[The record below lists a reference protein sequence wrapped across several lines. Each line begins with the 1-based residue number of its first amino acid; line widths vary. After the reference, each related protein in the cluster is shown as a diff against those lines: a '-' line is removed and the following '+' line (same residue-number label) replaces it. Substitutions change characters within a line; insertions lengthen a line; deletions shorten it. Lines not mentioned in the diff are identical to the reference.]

1 VLGINLLS
9 EFPTS
14 VELYSHYLTLA
25 LPPLAVGA
33 VVGASVV
40 RDWLAPRIPQLNQ
53 LAAVALLGAALT
65 GNVLAGALPWS
76 REYDAAAFLPDA
88 DTITALEILQA
99 IPEDA
104 SVQAPDRMLPRL
116 FERVS
121 LFRGPPPERHADFVV
136 LDVAHR
142 RRFAHSEDLLRTSEE
157 PLVRTWLARPDH
169 QLLAATG
176 DLLLLRRGLPPR
188 AGLVRRYFTGFAPV
202 QSGTAVCA
210 CLAVRGARLR
220 PRSVELELVARARC
234 PSDLAIRIGSTPKPA
249 RVDLLFDGLLS
260 PAQLD
265 AGDLLRSRHPL
276 SKDERAAIDRYGLR
290 VGVLRAS
297 GARPDPGDPISV
309 EVPLRSA
316 WGE

>member
-1 VLGINLLS
+1 
-9 EFPTS
+9 
-14 VELYSHYLTLA
+14 
-25 LPPLAVGA
+25 
-33 VVGASVV
+33 VVGAEVL
-40 RDWLAPRIPQLNQ
+40 RGWLVQRARQLNQ
-53 LAAVALLGAALT
+53 LPAVALLAAALT

-88 DTITALEILQA
+88 DTIAALELLQL
-99 IPEDA
+99 IPAGA

-121 LFRGPPPERHADFVV
+121 LFRAPPPERHADFVV

-142 RRFAHSEDLLRTSEE
+142 RRFAHSEDLLRTTEE
-157 PLVRTWLARPDH
+157 PLVRGWLARPDH
-169 QLLAATG
+169 QLLAVTG
-176 DLLLLRRGLPPR
+176 DLLLFRRGLPPR
-188 AGLVRRYFTGFAPV
+188 AGLVRRYFAGFAPV
-202 QSGTAVCA
+202 QSGTALCA
-210 CLAVRGARLR
+210 CLAVRMGRLR

-265 AGDLLRSRHPL
+265 AGDLVRSRHPL

-290 VGVLRAS
+290 VGALRAS
-297 GARPDPGDPISV
+297 GARPDPADQISV

-316 WGE
+316 FED